1 MTNPDGAEYKNVNI
15 ISHLQQK
22 IIFAF
27 IFFFFFW
34 CGGGD
39 ELVFSYSLPLRF
51 SIFAI
56 DWEHLPMPFCPSCIQ
71 GWAILRQILI
81 KEMPW

>member
-1 MTNPDGAEYKNVNI
+1 MINPDGAEYKNVNI

-22 IIFAF
+22 IIFCHF
-27 IFFFFFW
+27 LSL

-39 ELVFSYSLPLRF
+39 ELVFSYSLSFRL

-56 DWEHLPMPFCPSCIQ
+56 YWEHSPITFFPSCIQ
-71 GWAILRQILI
+71 EWAILWDD
-81 KEMPW
+81 KS